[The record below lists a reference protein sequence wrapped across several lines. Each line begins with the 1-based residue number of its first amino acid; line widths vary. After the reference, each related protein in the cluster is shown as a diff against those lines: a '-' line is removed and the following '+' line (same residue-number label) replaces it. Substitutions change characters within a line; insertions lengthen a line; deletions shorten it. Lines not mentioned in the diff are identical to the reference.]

1 MALLD
6 VDDELDDD
14 VTTRLFLLFLCLL
27 CLSVSRCCLVEAEG
41 FLCLAGGVLEADETT
56 RCLSCTLCLSAPLC
70 CLVEAEGF
78 LRLAGG
84 VLEANE
90 TACCLLLLFLCIPLC
105 CLVEAECFLRLTG
118 GVLEAEA
125 DWLELSTSL
134 DEGET
139 FLRG

>member
-27 CLSVSRCCLVEAEG
+27 CLSVS
-41 FLCLAGGVLEADETT
+41 
-56 RCLSCTLCLSAPLC
+56 LC

-84 VLEANE
+84 VLEADE